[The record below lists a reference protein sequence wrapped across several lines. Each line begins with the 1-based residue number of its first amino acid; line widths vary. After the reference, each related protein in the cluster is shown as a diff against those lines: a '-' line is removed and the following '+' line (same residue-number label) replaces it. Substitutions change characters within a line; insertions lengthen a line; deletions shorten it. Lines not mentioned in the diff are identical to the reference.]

1 MLLRYIYNWSL
12 LNSPENLR
20 EYDYKA
26 NEVWVLIPKYDVVS
40 GQFLSLGETLGCT
53 QKKLKNPNSFTTTLF
68 RKHKL
73 QYEEGKYL
81 GSEFSNIF
89 FFIPSTIDRIHNQY
103 NGSVNLQPVDLIEFG
118 ENFDPSKLDYENSDR
133 QLTKD
138 IVLKVLKEVV
148 QLSYE
153 NLRTESRYNFFRD
166 LQLEKRLK
174 KRKTKCLSAYTLM
187 IFPIT
192 LTMLFAW

>member
-1 MLLRYIYNWSL
+1 M
-12 LNSPENLR
+12 
-20 EYDYKA
+20 
-26 NEVWVLIPKYDVVS
+26 
-40 GQFLSLGETLGCT
+40 
-53 QKKLKNPNSFTTTLF
+53 
-68 RKHKL
+68 
-73 QYEEGKYL
+73 
-81 GSEFSNIF
+81 
-89 FFIPSTIDRIHNQY
+89 
-103 NGSVNLQPVDLIEFG
+103 NLQPVDLIEFG

-133 QLTKD
+133 QMTKD
-138 IVLKVLKEVV
+138 IVLEVLKEIV

>member
-1 MLLRYIYNWSL
+1 MRYIYNWPL

-81 GSEFSNIF
+81 ASEFSNIF
-89 FFIPSTIDRIHNQY
+89 FFIPSTIDRIDNQY

-133 QLTKD
+133 QMTKD